1 MRVLLP
7 IAGRSEFFPGEQYFF
22 PTPLVD
28 VGGIPMVERVVEN
41 LKGIGE
47 DSRFIFVTMQDDIS
61 RFSLDRVLKL
71 LAGEGTVV
79 LPLKNPTQ
87 GGLCSALMAIDFLD
101 LDEELIIAN
110 GDQII
115 DCDYSE
121 IVGKFRSQGAEAGVI
136 TFPSVHPRW
145 SYVDLKGDGYVAQAA
160 EKRVISRHAIAG
172 FYYFKSARNFVESA
186 FKCMKNDARVDRKF
200 YTSLTL
206 NEIILEGGRVS
217 SWSVSN
223 EDYHS
228 FYTPDKIRAF
238 EDEILKRAISSNV
251 GHQSMNLVIPAAGE
265 GSRFREAGFVK
276 AKPFI
281 DVAGKPMVERVI
293 DNIKPA
299 GAHVHLMFRKEHMD
313 SEPEA
318 VAGVEASGAVIHPV
332 DRLTEGTAC
341 TILLARRAFDSPAPL
356 LVANSDQYVDFDVD
370 AFVKDCYDRG
380 LDGSILVFRD
390 PQRDPK
396 WSFAK
401 IGPDNLVEEVAE
413 KKPISDLA
421 TVGVYLFSRGDEFV
435 SAAVDMLAH
444 NDRVNGEFYT
454 CPVYNYMIRNGARI
468 GVYEIPASAMH
479 GLGTPA
485 DLAHYLKHQPAA

>member
-1 MRVLLP
+1 MQVLLP
-7 IAGRSEFFPGEQYFF
+7 IAGRSDFFSSEQYFF
-22 PTPLVD
+22 PTPLID
-28 VGGIPMVERVVEN
+28 VGGVPMVQRVVEN

-47 DSRFIFVTMQDDIS
+47 SSRFIFVAMHDDVT
-61 RFSLDRVLKL
+61 RFSLDRVLRL
-71 LAGEGTVV
+71 LSKDDAVV
-79 LPLKNPTQ
+79 LSLRNSTQ
-87 GGLCSALMAIDFLD
+87 GGLCSALMAIDVLD
-101 LDEELIIAN
+101 LDEELVIAN

-115 DCDYSE
+115 DCDYSK
-121 IVGKFRSQGAEAGVI
+121 IIDGFRGRGDDAGVI

-172 FYYFKSARNFVESA
+172 FYYFKTARHFVESA
-186 FKCMKNDARVDRKF
+186 FRCMRNDARVDGRF

-206 NEIILEGGRVS
+206 NEVILEGGRVG
-217 SWSVSN
+217 SWPVS
-223 EDYHS
+223 ESQYHS
-228 FYTPDKIRAF
+228 FYTADKIRAF
-238 EDEILKRAISSNV
+238 EDEILRRAISSNV
-251 GHQSMNLVIPAAGE
+251 GTQPMNVVIPAAGE

-281 DVAGKPMVERVI
+281 DVAGKAMVERVI
-293 DNIKPA
+293 DNIKPD
-299 GAHVHLMFRKEHMD
+299 GAHVHLLFRREHMQ
-313 SEPEA
+313 SEPDS
-318 VAGVEASGAVIHPV
+318 VAKVEASGAVIHPV

-341 TILLARRAFDSPAPL
+341 TILLARRAFDSSAPL
-356 LVANSDQYVDFDVD
+356 LVANSDQYVEFDVD
-370 AFVKDCYDRG
+370 SFVKDCRDRG

-390 PQRDPK
+390 PHKDPK

-401 IGPDNLVEEVAE
+401 VDAENLVTEVAE
-413 KKPISDLA
+413 KNPISDLA
-421 TVGVYLFSRGDEFV
+421 TVGIYLFTRGDEFV
-435 SAAVDMLAH
+435 RAAVDMMAN

-485 DLAHYLKHQPAA
+485 DLAAYLMRQPAA